1 MPNTSREYKD
11 RLFRFLFGRP
21 ERKDYALS
29 LYNAV
34 NQTDYQDPDEL
45 IINTIEDA
53 VYLGMKNDVSFL
65 FRNHL
70 NVYEQQSS
78 YNPNMPL
85 RFLGYVS
92 SLMDKYVTE
101 NREDKYSSRLISL
114 PEPRLIVFYNGR
126 RMTEE
131 RQILKLSDA
140 YFHRKGHPMVEVEVI
155 MYNINRG
162 NNEGIM
168 ERCPVLFEYSWVVDT
183 YRRNVEL
190 YGEDTFDRV
199 LEDMPLDFTIRP
211 LLTAHKAE
219 VSGMLLKDYTE
230 QEREEVLE
238 YSLKREREEGLKEGK
253 REAESPIVRHM
264 SEQGSSEKE
273 ISALTGIS
281 LEDIRN
287 YLK

>member
-92 SLMDKYVTE
+92 SLMDKYITE

-126 RMTEE
+126 RMKIG
-131 RQILKLSDA
+131 RAS
-140 YFHRKGHPMVEVEVI
+140 
-155 MYNINRG
+155 
-162 NNEGIM
+162 
-168 ERCPVLFEYSWVVDT
+168 C
-183 YRRNVEL
+183 
-190 YGEDTFDRV
+190 
-199 LEDMPLDFTIRP
+199 
-211 LLTAHKAE
+211 
-219 VSGMLLKDYTE
+219 
-230 QEREEVLE
+230 
-238 YSLKREREEGLKEGK
+238 RER
-253 REAESPIVRHM
+253 V
-264 SEQGSSEKE
+264 
-273 ISALTGIS
+273 
-281 LEDIRN
+281 
-287 YLK
+287 